1 VLLEFHVTGGR
12 TESSQLR
19 KSSGSGLS
27 QCIASPVRGCANPS
41 FSARSEGHSF
51 RKRSNR
57 DKFYQAMASFFA
69 EHLLGDPT
77 PVVELEL
84 EDVPTATPTDDPT
97 EPAEGEAE

>member
-1 VLLEFHVTGGR
+1 
-12 TESSQLR
+12 
-19 KSSGSGLS
+19 
-27 QCIASPVRGCANPS
+27 
-41 FSARSEGHSF
+41 
-51 RKRSNR
+51 
-57 DKFYQAMASFFA
+57 MASFFA